1 MAHELF
7 DTCVIFDYLG
17 LNGPAHQQRVSPHVR
32 AVLDGPRTASI
43 TPLTPLE
50 LLQGKGKGLNKTQM
64 LAAFVMVR
72 ALEEAPVTLDAGRQA
87 GEWLAGKTKGECR
100 ELTADALIAA
110 TASTRGEPVRTINV
124 KHFRQF
130 HNKVLTY

>member
-17 LNGPAHQQRVSPHVR
+17 LNGSDRQRRVSPFVR
-32 AVLDGPRTASI
+32 PVLDGEKTASV

-50 LLQGKGKGLNKTQM
+50 LLQGAGLSKNEK
-64 LAAFVMVR
+64 LAALVMVR

-87 GEWLAGKTKGECR
+87 GEWLSGKSKDECKM
-100 ELTADALIAA
+100 LAADALIAA
-110 TASTRGEPVRTINV
+110 TASTRGEPVRTLNV
-124 KHFRQF
+124 ADFQRF
-130 HNKVLTY
+130 YSRVLTY